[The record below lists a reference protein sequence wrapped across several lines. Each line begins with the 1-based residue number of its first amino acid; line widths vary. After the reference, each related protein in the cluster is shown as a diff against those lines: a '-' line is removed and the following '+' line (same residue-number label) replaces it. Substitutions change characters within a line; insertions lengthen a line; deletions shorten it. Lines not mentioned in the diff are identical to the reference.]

1 MTIPAKAYIVK
12 TYEGEWENSLEDIY
26 AVCLTR
32 ETAERKLEEYE
43 ASHDPK
49 KISKE
54 VWNKLA
60 DEVEEYEDK
69 TDEFFISFTEGIL
82 FLHGKDPNF
91 KWTEEELRYAE
102 DTYSDFPCSYKPAEI
117 IEVDLFE

>member
-12 TYEGEWENSLEDIY
+12 TYREEREDSWEDIY

-32 ETAERKLEEYE
+32 ETAERKLEECE
-43 ASHDPK
+43 ALHSP
-49 KISKE
+49 KISE
-54 VWNKLA
+54 EAWNKLT

-82 FLHGKDPNF
+82 FLHGKDHNF

-102 DTYSDFPCSYKPAEI
+102 DTYSDFPCSYIPAEI

>member
-1 MTIPAKAYIVK
+1 MTIPTKAYIVK
-12 TYEGEWENSLEDIY
+12 TYEGEWEDSLENIY

-32 ETAERKLEEYE
+32 ETAERKLEKYE
-43 ASHDPK
+43 ASHNP
-49 KISKE
+49 KISEE
-54 VWNKLA
+54 VWHKLTN
-60 DEVEEYEDK
+60 EVEEYEDK

-82 FLHGKDPNF
+82 FLHREDPNF

-102 DTYSDFPCSYKPAEI
+102 DIYADFPCGYTPAEI